1 MSTVVDDPTVPARR
15 AVEAL
20 RSGVPSADAIE
31 ALGSAQPEAEARF
44 DGLCEQLEQ
53 AGSAGA
59 PVAGMLLGGGF
70 GTGKSHLLGHLGR
83 LATRRNLMVS
93 KIVIS
98 KETALHDPVKVFRS
112 AVAAAE
118 VPGSSGDAVAALAA
132 GIDVDS
138 AAWAELHR
146 AVHSPA
152 TGLDERF
159 GATMSLYGRRRVGDD
174 EFAQSVVRFWA
185 GDPIRVGDLRRRL
198 NEVGE
203 DGAYSLGSAKERDL
217 CIQRF
222 PFVARL
228 ARAAGLGGWIV
239 LFDEVELIGRYSA
252 LQRGKAYAE
261 MARWLY
267 GRPVDPGAPLGAVVA
282 ITDDFDAAV
291 LTDKGDRACLPAKLR
306 AKGDATAEATA
317 AAAEAGMRAIER
329 DLLLVRAPDEAEL
342 DRSHARLRA
351 LHGEAFGWDPPVAR
365 GMERASST
373 RMRQYVRAWINEW
386 DLVRLD
392 PTYQP
397 MTEVAELRPAW
408 DEDPDLEA

>member
-1 MSTVVDDPTVPARR
+1 MSAVVDDPTVSARR

-31 ALGSAQPEAEARF
+31 ALGSTQPEAEARF
-44 DGLCEQLEQ
+44 DGLCEQVERS
-53 AGSAGA
+53 GSAGA

-70 GTGKSHLLGHLGR
+70 GSGKSHLLGHLAR
-83 LATRRNLMVS
+83 LGIRRNLLVS
-93 KIVIS
+93 KVVIS
-98 KETALHDPVKVFRS
+98 KETPLHDPVKVFRS

-118 VPGSSGDAVAALAA
+118 LPGSSGDAVAALAA
-132 GIDVDS
+132 AIDVES

-152 TGLDERF
+152 AGLDERF
-159 GATMSLYGRRRVGDD
+159 GATVSLFGRRRVGDD

-185 GDPIRVGDLRRRL
+185 GDPIRIGDLRRRL
-198 NEVGE
+198 KEVGE
-203 DGAYSLGSAKERDL
+203 DGIYTLGSAKERDL

-222 PFVARL
+222 PFLARV
-228 ARAAGLGGWIV
+228 ARAAGLGGWIL

-252 LQRGKAYAE
+252 LQRGKAYGE
-261 MARWLY
+261 LARWLY
-267 GRPVDPGAPLGAVVA
+267 GRSVDPGAPLGAVVA
-282 ITDDFDAAV
+282 ITDDFEAAV
-291 LTDKGDRACLPAKLR
+291 LTEKGDRACLPAKLR
-306 AKGDATAEATA
+306 AKGDAAAEA

-329 DLLLVRAPDEAEL
+329 DLLLVREPDEAEL
-342 DRSHARLRA
+342 DQSHARLRA

-365 GMERASST
+365 GTERTSSS

-397 MTEVAELRPAW
+397 MTEVADLHPAW